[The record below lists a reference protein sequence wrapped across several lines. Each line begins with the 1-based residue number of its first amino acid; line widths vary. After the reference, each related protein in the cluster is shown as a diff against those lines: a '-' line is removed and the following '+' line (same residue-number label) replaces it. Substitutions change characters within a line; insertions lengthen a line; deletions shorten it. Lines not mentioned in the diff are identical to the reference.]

1 MEYELNEGLGMESG
15 KRDSISSW
23 VLGMNGIVFLMSASN
38 WFMSCND

>member
-15 KRDSISSW
+15 KRESISSW
-23 VLGMNGIVFLMSASN
+23 VIGIIVFLMFASN